1 MQTQIALV
9 TGGSRG
15 IGRDI
20 ALSLAKRGIGVVL
33 TYKERAKDA
42 AGVVAEIEAAG
53 GAALALALDVS
64 QAAGLGAFFDRLRA
78 ALSRRWGSAKIDYL
92 VNNGG
97 TGATKSIA
105 DLDEAA
111 FDAVAD
117 MHFKGVVFLTQKA
130 LAMMNDG
137 GAVVFISAASTHIY
151 VPGFAMYSACKA
163 AIEAFSRYVA
173 KEVGAR
179 GIRSNVV
186 APGGIE
192 TDFLGGLIRN
202 SPEVQAHLRAQTAL
216 GRVGHADD
224 IGSIVAFLCSPD
236 ARWIDGQ
243 RIEAT
248 GGYHM

>member
-1 MQTQIALV
+1 
-9 TGGSRG
+9 
-15 IGRDI
+15 
-20 ALSLAKRGIGVVL
+20 
-33 TYKERAKDA
+33 
-42 AGVVAEIEAAG
+42 
-53 GAALALALDVS
+53 
-64 QAAGLGAFFDRLRA
+64 
-78 ALSRRWGSAKIDYL
+78 
-92 VNNGG
+92 
-97 TGATKSIA
+97 
-105 DLDEAA
+105 
-111 FDAVAD
+111 
-117 MHFKGVVFLTQKA
+117 
-130 LAMMNDG
+130 MNDG
-137 GAVVFISAASTHIY
+137 GAVVFISAASTQIF
-151 VPGFAMYSACKA
+151 VPGFAIYSSCKA

-173 KEVGAR
+173 KEFGAR

-224 IGSIVAFLCSPD
+224 IGAIVAFLCSQE